1 MLSRQGISQDGY
13 QSCRPAGECRTSGC
27 RRQGGRTPGN
37 SVGAPRFPCSC
48 LWNFLLWVTPEQPI
62 EPQGGGRGRASFSLL
77 TLTQGPMRASGLPV
91 GGFLPA
97 PRGHIHI
104 LGSAGT
110 ALAGKSL
117 GGLSSYEQRQEAV
130 TGSLGV
136 ATSGMWSGRAGGVWA
151 SGMGGQERVREPLR
165 ADPVPTFSLP
175 RAWGVG
181 PNL

>member
-1 MLSRQGISQDGY
+1 MGHSRATHRAPGRWQRKGQLLSFHSD
-13 QSCRPAGECRTSGC
+13 
-27 RRQGGRTPGN
+27 PGPHEGLWIA
-37 SVGAPRFPCSC
+37 SWGFPP
-48 LWNFLLWVTPEQPI
+48 T
-62 EPQGGGRGRASFSLL
+62 
-77 TLTQGPMRASGLPV
+77 
-91 GGFLPA
+91 
-97 PRGHIHI
+97 PRGHI

-110 ALAGKSL
+110 ARAGKSL

-136 ATSGMWSGRAGGVWA
+136 ATSGMWSRRAGGVWD